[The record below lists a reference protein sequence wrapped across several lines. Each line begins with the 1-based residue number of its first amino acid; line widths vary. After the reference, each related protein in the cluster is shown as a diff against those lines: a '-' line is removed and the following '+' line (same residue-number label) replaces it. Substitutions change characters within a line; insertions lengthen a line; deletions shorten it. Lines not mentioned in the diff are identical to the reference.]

1 MRVKALLET
10 EIFELVSNSSLIL
23 DGMFLQFPQVYLI
36 GFYRLYVIILMMNR
50 TSAQKFGKNCLGV
63 RNVPGYVV

>member
-36 GFYRLYVIILMMNR
+36 GFYRLYVIILMINR

-63 RNVPGYVV
+63 WNVPEYVV